1 MISPKYSATHYYLS
15 AKALSGAKTA
25 PHIINLYLD
34 YNCPFSAKLFLKLYN
49 TVIPNLEKPIL
60 VDFNLFSSMLFN
72 LGIPI
77 LIY

>member
-49 TVIPNLEKPIL
+49 TVIPNLENP
-60 VDFNLFSSMLFN
+60 SW
-72 LGIPI
+72 
-77 LIY
+77 

>member
-34 YNCPFSAKLFLKLYN
+34 YNCPFSAKLF
-49 TVIPNLEKPIL
+49 
-60 VDFNLFSSMLFN
+60 
-72 LGIPI
+72 
-77 LIY
+77 